1 MFQSKE
7 IATLKAA
14 LTDAQASSATIA
26 AALQEAQA
34 ELASATSIN
43 AELSAKVD
51 ALTASAAETAAAIA
65 AAQAATVAAEA
76 RATAAEAAVEAQV
89 LERLASA
96 GVDPV
101 KRDPIAKEGGEQTL
115 TRAEFDKLD
124 HSARGAFIAAGGK
137 VTE

>member
-26 AALQEAQA
+26 AALSEAQA

-43 AELSAKVD
+43 ASLSTSVD
-51 ALTASAAETAAAIA
+51 LLT
-65 AAQAATVAAEA
+65 ATVAENAAALAAAEA
-76 RATAAEAAVEAQV
+76 ATIAADARAVAAEAAVEAQV

-101 KRDPIAKEGGEQTL
+101 VRDPKAKEGTTSLSRDEFNKL
-115 TRAEFDKLD
+115 TPAAQSEFC
-124 HSARGAFIAAGGK
+124 RNGGTIA
-137 VTE
+137 